1 MRVSSWARAHAL
13 KADNAKR
20 RERRTDAERGDGNV
34 VVGVGVLEPATPAA
48 AATSVFLSVDIGR
61 AAGRRSQ
68 HHKRHRVLLAP
79 LYILGRG
86 VAYSGLRRVFVDREV
101 DEVIVP
107 GDD

>member
-13 KADNAKR
+13 KADNA
-20 RERRTDAERGDGNV
+20 RRTTDGREDGN
-34 VVGVGVLEPATPAA
+34 VGVGVLEPATPAA
-48 AATSVFLSVDIGR
+48 AATSVFLSVIAGR
-61 AAGRRSQ
+61 AAGRRS
-68 HHKRHRVLLAP
+68 HLHKRHRVLLAP
-79 LYILGRG
+79 LYSVEGRG

>member
-13 KADNAKR
+13 KADNA
-20 RERRTDAERGDGNV
+20 RRTTDGREDGNV
-34 VVGVGVLEPATPAA
+34 GVGGVGVLEPATPAA
-48 AATSVFLSVDIGR
+48 ATTSVFLSVDIGR
-61 AAGRRSQ
+61 AAGRRS
-68 HHKRHRVLLAP
+68 HHKRHRVRLAP
-79 LYILGRG
+79 LYSVEGRG